1 MDNHFAKQ
9 YSVIMNVSSEATSF
23 GEHNQNK
30 HAGGKQEANGLRE
43 TKQDATGS
51 QTGGNGR
58 QMVAKT

>member
-1 MDNHFAKQ
+1 
-9 YSVIMNVSSEATSF
+9 MNVSSEAASF

-43 TKQDATGS
+43 TKQDAMGS

-58 QMVAKT
+58 QMDAKT